1 MVKEI
6 KEKELKGLISENKKV
21 VVDCF
26 ATWCGPC
33 KMIAPIVEQLSEE
46 KKDYSFYKLDVD
58 DCEVIPKEYGIMSIP
73 TLLVFEDGEL
83 KQTIVGL
90 RSKSELDNMIK

>member
-6 KEKELKGLISENKKV
+6 KENEFKEVISSNKKV

-33 KMIAPIVEQLSEE
+33 MMLAPIVEAISEE
-46 KKDYSFYKLDVD
+46 KKDVSFYKLDVD
-58 DCEVIPKEYGIMSIP
+58 DCKVIPREYGIMSIP
-73 TLLVFEDGEL
+73 ALLVFEDGEL

-90 RSKSELDNMIK
+90 RSKSELEKMI

>member
-6 KEKELKGLISENKKV
+6 KEEELKGLISENKKV

-90 RSKSELDNMIK
+90 RSKSELDNIIK

>member
-33 KMIAPIVEQLSEE
+33 KMIAPILEQLSEE

-90 RSKSELDNMIK
+90 RSKSELDNIIK

>member
-6 KEKELKGLISENKKV
+6 KEKEFKEVISNNKKV

-33 KMIAPIVEQLSEE
+33 KMLAPVVESISEE
-46 KKDYSFYKLDVD
+46 NKEISFYKLDVD
-58 DCEVIPKEYGIMSIP
+58 DCEVVPREYGIMSIP

-90 RSKSELDNMIK
+90 RSKSELESMIK

>member
-6 KEKELKGLISENKKV
+6 KEEELKGLISKNKKV